1 MRWRE
6 RKKQGRKPAKWRK
19 PAWGGGPAPLP
30 DKQGWTKES
39 FRIMKLFH
47 SSQKL
52 FVTPPPL
59 YLQIISNM
67 CQSHQCLIQS
77 VHVGVCICVSQ
88 RELSFLFKARQYET
102 EIKSKEEKAKDLRKL
117 GLAETTES
125 VTSMLLLPGLTASY
139 IPQPP

>member
-1 MRWRE
+1 
-6 RKKQGRKPAKWRK
+6 
-19 PAWGGGPAPLP
+19 
-30 DKQGWTKES
+30 
-39 FRIMKLFH
+39 MKLFH

-52 FVTPPPL
+52 FVTPSPL

-67 CQSHQCLIQS
+67 CQSHQCLIQI
-77 VHVGVCICVSQ
+77 VRVGVCICVSQ

-102 EIKSKEEKAKDLRKL
+102 EITRKEEKAKDLRKL